1 MLEVLSFLIATMSP
15 VVELRGGIPLGLA
28 MGLTPEFVIPVAI
41 IVNCLIFFP
50 IYFGLELLWERFFA
64 RFGWAQR
71 LMERVHRKGSK
82 YIQKYEVIGLA
93 IFVGIPLPVTG
104 VWTGTAIAWLMD
116 LDWKK
121 SFLSICL
128 GVLIAGTII
137 SILSL
142 GFIQGLNFFLKT

>member
-1 MLEVLSFLIATMSP
+1 MLEVVSFLVATMSP
-15 VVELRGGIPLGLA
+15 FLELRGGIPLGLA
-28 MGLTPEFVIPVAI
+28 MGIPAEFVIPVAI
-41 IVNCLIFFP
+41 IANCLIFFP
-50 IYFGLELLWERFFA
+50 IYFGLELLYERFFA
-64 RFGWAQR
+64 RFEWAQR
-71 LMERVHRKGSK
+71 IMARVHRKGSK

-93 IFVGIPLPVTG
+93 VFVGIPLPVTG
-104 VWTGTAIAWLMD
+104 VWTGTAIAWLMK

-142 GFIQGLNFFLKT
+142 GVLQLIS